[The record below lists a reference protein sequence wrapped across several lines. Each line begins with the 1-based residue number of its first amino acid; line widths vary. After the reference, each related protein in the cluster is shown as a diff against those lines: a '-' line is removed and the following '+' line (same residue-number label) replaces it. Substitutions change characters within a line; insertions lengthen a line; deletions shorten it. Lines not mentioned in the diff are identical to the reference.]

1 MVGVARSQPAIDL
14 GDLALEVVDQRD
26 RSRDV
31 AAPRLGDLKP
41 L

>member
-1 MVGVARSQPAIDL
+1 MVGVAGSQPAIDL

-26 RSRDV
+26 RNRDV
-31 AAPRLGDLKP
+31 AALGLGDLKP